1 MAPVRQPPGD
11 CGARG
16 TRPPILWATYG
27 GWDGAGAYRS
37 TPAPLSTEKYLPR
50 LGGGLAGLARKGRGL
65 GKTMVS
71 PALAIYWMKSM
82 WGASP
87 SSCSMLS
94 LAARCRWKW
103 CRLGEPVQ
111 RKTDHLPKP
120 SQHQAH
126 CPHLSQASR
135 HQPGPGESIPPHGA
149 AGKPRHRGREGQDQE
164 PGGQGGHE

>member
-1 MAPVRQPPGD
+1 
-11 CGARG
+11 
-16 TRPPILWATYG
+16 
-27 GWDGAGAYRS
+27 
-37 TPAPLSTEKYLPR
+37 
-50 LGGGLAGLARKGRGL
+50 
-65 GKTMVS
+65 MVS
-71 PALAIYWMKSM
+71 PALAIYWMKST

-87 SSCSMLS
+87 FSCSMLS

-135 HQPGPGESIPPHGA
+135 HQPGPGECLSCPVVQLGNQGTEEGKARTKSPAARAGMNGGAKAASRCGQSKDFSWTSGNRHGLA
-149 AGKPRHRGREGQDQE
+149 EGQR
-164 PGGQGGHE
+164 

>member
-1 MAPVRQPPGD
+1 MVLSHFPSAVRAGEMAPVRQPPGD

-16 TRPPILWATYG
+16 TRPPILGATYE
-27 GWDGAGAYRS
+27 GWDGAGAHRS

-50 LGGGLAGLARKGRGL
+50 LGGGLVGLARKGRGL

-71 PALAIYWMKSM
+71 PALAIYWMKST

-111 RKTDHLPKP
+111 RKTNHLPKP
-120 SQHQAH
+120 LLA
-126 CPHLSQASR
+126 
-135 HQPGPGESIPPHGA
+135 PGPLPTS
-149 AGKPRHRGREGQDQE
+149 E
-164 PGGQGGHE
+164 PGQHTPAWAR